1 MRHVKFTLICS
12 LLLYLLVY
20 SANAQ
25 TPGTYYAYKDG
36 GEWHN
41 GSTWTTDPTGQT
53 RVPATGA
60 GVPTDGATV
69 EIGSSTVYLASD
81 VLTQNLT
88 ITIKGAATLDLRDKK
103 FVDPLFQL
111 SGTGTLIVGSSSFPK
126 IVAYRPFLEENGG
139 TVRFNVAN
147 AVGVNISDFSP
158 TFWNLEFVGKAT
170 YAYRVQDD
178 KPLRILKDL
187 TIGAQATL
195 LLGGIPSQPDG
206 GGAAFSRKKIS
217 IKGSLSI
224 AAGAA
229 LRTIDGSIS
238 QDVLGADEL
247 VNYENTSHILELE
260 GNFTNLGT
268 VQLHKVPKLDFAR
281 TTTNQHNVTLIASGV
296 ASTNFRCEGTT
307 DLYNL
312 VVKKGTDPTTELK
325 VIATDRKF
333 FRLYG
338 QNISSCKALHLSSGT
353 LRLQGKTAI
362 ASLCEKGGY
371 ILGKNSALVL
381 DGAEVLVVQK
391 AQNAKQVA
399 DIWGINEADVLGV
412 NNVTEASNGANIELQ
427 GLLHIK
433 NGTYAV
439 GDGAV
444 ITSGNF
450 TPGELR
456 IDSGRLFAPQIYSG
470 DARLAYK
477 QNGGT
482 VVMRGRRADV
492 EVENYTK
499 TTDASR
505 TYSAT
510 FSATPNYKK
519 GTGVISLQNNVDIF
533 EVKGGELHLVGA
545 DEGKSGETAL
555 IDILATRDENFAAD
569 GKVFINLTGLT
580 ESPIFKLRIQPYIG
594 DLDLQLNSD
603 TQEVRLQDYEL
614 RIEGSFTLKKGLFN
628 ITEQIFSYSKDF
640 TVEGGMLDATK
651 GTLRLYAKGDRQF
664 KIVAPG
670 SIKDNTIKTL
680 FFRKH
685 DKDNA
690 QRRSVS
696 FSGFVSLTCQE
707 FNTYNSTDVVLTDP
721 NAQVVIKK
729 LARMWAHFKGGKY
742 VLDNGALYT
751 GGYANIDDV
760 LILPNAKVKAQGWFA
775 VLKHLTLSQ
784 GAVLDIGNQKIQLQ
798 SGATIVTLGDNSGYI
813 QTNGLY
819 SDGGILKNF
828 SPTQDVTG
836 NFVIPFKHLM
846 SGGQLLDRT
855 MTITWS
861 QYKSR
866 SVAFSY
872 VNGLHPMLREGLPY
886 YARVIAEKDENSSL
900 SGLTLSMPNKEA
912 SMPTDYKLLKL
923 NNYQWYEIG
932 MPTSTVFSFSLSTSG
947 DYAVGRK
954 YEIKTFISVQDGNW
968 NVPTT
973 WTPVGVPQK
982 GDRVQVR
989 HAVHVA
995 PVPPQY
1001 NDNAIACGD
1010 LEIESAGVLDI
1021 PEMHLASIVRV
1032 RGSGKLRLCLDPT
1045 NDAHN
1050 RFQNDI
1056 DLQDFLTALPFG
1068 TTEFY
1073 MTQANAEVLLP
1084 YQIAVY
1090 GHLVC
1095 SYEKPNQV
1103 FVVSNKLESQMIVQ
1117 GNVQLK
1123 NPTDLAGAKF
1133 SLGGIAKK
1141 YTAQCQVVVKGKL
1154 EAQNTTFHFTNSAQ
1168 KHLVYLTKEVLFAG
1182 SAKCEFAG
1190 ANEDDRCGY
1199 IYFYSGLDIQ
1209 TNDPLAFATSKG
1221 YVATHFLASENAS
1234 IKGNKPM
1241 LSRQCM
1247 LNTAQPTTVL
1257 TVENTGGI
1265 SSSQTTPN
1273 NWFYVRRGILHLKS
1287 AFTFHISQD
1296 NSLDIA
1302 REAELR
1308 VDNDNTKVLI
1318 CTNGVS
1324 SGNTALGLA
1333 GKLHIIKGIVEIGSP
1348 NQSSKFG
1355 DIRYDANSPACI
1367 EVHGGELKVYGR
1379 IRNAAGA
1386 SLTYI
1391 QTGGKVTVTPI
1402 RKPEYTAGFDIAGSV
1417 FKMTGGEL
1425 IYGGSGGNQTDG
1437 GDIRILSLNPEITGG
1452 TIRLTGGGTDKE
1464 VLVSSTS
1471 KFYNLSCEGNN
1482 QEVHLWG
1489 TPLEVSNELKI
1500 SANSKLIAQDVDLT
1514 VGGAFQC
1521 DGKYE
1526 ARGNQTIFTGTN
1538 QTISGNASQMT
1549 FNDVVVRSVNSL
1561 TYQVP
1566 LAAELNANL
1575 SIVSTG
1581 VLDLQS
1587 SVWKLKGNLL
1597 NNGGFK
1603 TQGTGVL
1610 QLIGTER
1617 SELRGNGDY
1626 GSIAVKKSAEVIAAN
1641 DINLHG
1647 TLYLENGNFLL
1658 DRYLLHVFQGG
1669 KIDRGATNYY
1679 VVTAGSFV
1687 SQGIKQELRQ
1697 GDQSVLFPLGLEDK
1711 YTPAILNIPAPGYT
1725 QNTGYVRVANISN
1738 SFGVVG
1744 DCRQKVLNYHW
1755 EVESQNQ
1762 ALTGEF
1768 EFSCPKT
1775 LMEANMVVTESAPM
1789 RFTSSADWVQQ
1800 TRQNLSEDLEKLKIV
1815 WKYTAETPLDG
1826 RYTAG
1831 PPLCFMTIKEVESIA
1846 TGNWADPIWKPYNI
1860 PSAPVIQLPDGPNG
1874 LTLHIRPNHEVTV
1887 NVNTAVA
1894 KAVVFEAPLNP
1905 SDKEGLLKII
1915 PALSGID
1922 LGEVSGRGGL
1932 EIAEGTLPTG
1942 DYSHFFG
1949 CANEGKLILAGSN
1962 DYALQTLL
1970 ANEYP
1975 YLWLTGSGKRTMPN
1989 ADITVC
1995 NELQMKGT
2003 AVYDNTVNNKG
2014 LRLLGT
2020 IERETGAA
2028 FHAGAG
2034 TGAWVWLKGTL
2045 LQELGGTGTDFQ
2057 GTNAFNHLYIEN
2069 EQGVKIREGGIVEV
2083 KGDLRLKKG
2092 KVTTP
2097 RASATTKLKVYLTQ
2111 NNTTAADPEMQ
2122 GHIHSYID
2130 GPLWAEVA
2138 SSVTAYRFPLGVE
2151 AILANQMMLTELT
2164 AGELCVE
2171 AAKNIETQKL
2181 PPLNYVDQYRSWKVS
2196 GTISTAK
2203 VVFLTA
2209 GFDWATTTPD
2219 ADLRVVKQSTV
2230 APIRWEGLDSEVSA
2244 GGVFGREV
2252 ATTTVQTLQPLSYQ
2266 EYSLGTKNGIV
2277 PTVNFADAGRKYC
2290 APVNGTVPVP
2300 LHFSFSGNWEDWLPM
2315 LVTYK
2320 VDGITRTITVPVTA
2334 NETDIFN
2341 LNANYSDAANLSDK
2355 FVQVQIVSLEYR
2367 HGLTTHGQGLHNNVP
2382 VKVNRMPNIDAGTY
2396 TMCFTNESSVLLNG
2410 TTSPDG
2416 APTWSNTGLNGT
2428 FANKNSLTTLFTL
2441 TETGSGLQLKL
2452 KVDNDGCAAEK
2463 DAVLNEATAPAGTI
2477 AGRNV
2482 VCANNGVDVI
2492 ESYIFTPANVGT
2504 YDYVWSLEDKPSIP
2518 TLDLVTGTQNQNPVK
2533 VNWSHVGVLPSDLE
2547 YKAKVHLKVTDANR
2561 CLSSFDYPVRVIIKL
2576 GTAPLYHLPYN
2587 Q

>member
-1 MRHVKFTLICS
+1 MRHIRFTLVCS
-12 LLLYLLVY
+12 FLLCLWVFY
-20 SANAQ
+20 ANAQ
-25 TPGTYYAYKDG
+25 LPKKYYAYKDG

-41 GSTWTTDPTGQT
+41 PLTWTEDPTGQT
-53 RVPATGA
+53 RQPAAGA
-60 GVPTDGATV
+60 GVPDDNAIVT
-69 EIGSSTVYLASD
+69 IGSNVHLTSD
-81 VLTQNLT
+81 VLAQNLYLT
-88 ITIKGAATLDLRDKK
+88 ISATGILDLRDKK
-103 FVDPLFQL
+103 FSDPLFEL
-111 SGTGTLIVGSSSFPK
+111 NGNGILIIGSNSFPK
-126 IVAYRPFLEENGG
+126 ITAFRPFLEHNGG

-158 TFWNLEFVGKAT
+158 TFWNLEFLGKGT

-187 TIGAQATL
+187 TVGAQATL

-206 GGAAFSRKKIS
+206 GGAVFSRKKIS
-217 IKGSLSI
+217 IKGDLSI

-238 QDVLGADEL
+238 QDALGADEL

-281 TTTNQHNVTLIASGV
+281 TTTNQHNVTLIASGIV
-296 ASTNFRCEGTT
+296 STDFRCEGTT

-338 QNISSCKALHLSSGT
+338 QNISSCKALYLSSGT

-371 ILGKNSALVL
+371 VLGKNAALLL
-381 DGAEVLVVQK
+381 DGVEVLVVQK

-399 DIWGINEADVLGV
+399 DIWGLNQADVLGV
-412 NNVTEASNGANIELQ
+412 NNVTQASNGANIELQ

-450 TPGELR
+450 TPGDLL
-456 IDSGRLFAPQIYSG
+456 IDGGQLFAPQIYSG
-470 DARLAYK
+470 DARLTFR
-477 QNGGT
+477 QNGGV

-492 EVENYTK
+492 QVENYAK
-499 TTDASR
+499 TIDASR

-510 FSATPNYKK
+510 FSATPNYKMNA
-519 GTGVISLQNNVDIF
+519 GVISLQNNVDIF
-533 EVKGGELHLVGA
+533 EAKDGELHLVGA
-545 DEGKSGETAL
+545 DEGKSGETEF
-555 IDILATRDENFAAD
+555 ISIRATRDENFAPE

-580 ESPIFKLRIQPYIG
+580 ESPIFKLTIQPYIG
-594 DLDLQLNSD
+594 DLEIQLNTD
-603 TQEVRLQDYEL
+603 TQEVCLQNYEL
-614 RIEGSFTLKKGLFN
+614 RIGGTFTLKKGLFN
-628 ITEQIFSYSKDF
+628 LKEQIFTYSKDF
-640 TVEGGMLDATK
+640 IVTGGMLNATR
-651 GTLRLYAKGDRQF
+651 GTVRLYAKGDRLF
-664 KIVAPG
+664 KIVMPG
-670 SIKDNTIKTL
+670 VIKDNTIKKL

-685 DKDNA
+685 DTDA
-690 QRRSVS
+690 ASRRKISL
-696 FSGFVSLTCQE
+696 SGITSLSCNE
-707 FNTYNSTDVVLTDP
+707 FDTYDRTDVLLIDP
-721 NAQVVIKK
+721 NAEIVVKK
-729 LARMWAHFKGGKY
+729 ITHVWSDISGGKF
-742 VLDNGALYT
+742 VLDNGATYT

-760 LILPNAKVKAQGWFA
+760 LILPNAKVKTQGWFI

-784 GAVLDIGNQKIQLQ
+784 GAVLNIGNQKIQFQ
-798 SGATIVTLGDNSGYI
+798 SGATIVTSGDNSGYI

-828 SPTQDVTG
+828 NPTQDATG

-846 SGGQLLDRT
+846 PGGQLLDRT

-861 QYKSR
+861 QHKSR
-866 SVAFSY
+866 SVVFSY

-886 YARVIAEKDENSSL
+886 YARVIAEKNESSSL
-900 SGLTLSMPNKEA
+900 PGLTLSMPNTEA
-912 SMPTDYKLLKL
+912 AMPTDYKLLKL
-923 NNYQWYEIG
+923 TNYQWIEIG
-932 MPTSTVFSFSLSTSG
+932 TPTTSVLAFPLSTSG

-954 YEIKTFISVQDGNW
+954 YEIKTYVSVQDGNW
-968 NVPTT
+968 NVSTT
-973 WTPVGVPQK
+973 WNLEGVPQK
-982 GDRVQVR
+982 GDRVQVK

-995 PVPPQY
+995 SVPPQY
-1001 NDNAIACGD
+1001 NDNTIACGD
-1010 LEIESAGVLDI
+1010 LEIAPTGVLDI
-1021 PEMHLASIVRV
+1021 PDMHLASIVRV
-1032 RGSGKLRLCLDPT
+1032 SGSGKLRLRLNPT
-1045 NDAHN
+1045 NETHN

-1056 DLQDFLTALPFG
+1056 DLQDFLTILPFG
-1068 TTEFY
+1068 TAEFY

-1084 YQIAVY
+1084 EQIATY
-1090 GHLVC
+1090 GHLIC
-1095 SYEKPNQV
+1095 SYEAANQV
-1103 FVVSNKLESQMIVQ
+1103 FVVSNKLASQMRVL
-1117 GNVQLK
+1117 GDAQLK
-1123 NPTDLAGAKF
+1123 NPTDFAGAKF
-1133 SLGGIAKK
+1133 SFGGITKK
-1141 YTAQCQVVVKGKL
+1141 YTKHCNVVLKGKL
-1154 EAQNTTFHFTNSAQ
+1154 DVNNVVLHFTSAAD
-1168 KHLVYLTKEVLFAG
+1168 KHLLYLSKEALFRG
-1182 SAKCEFAG
+1182 SAKCEFDG
-1190 ANEDDRCGY
+1190 ANADDRCGY
-1199 IYFYSGLDIQ
+1199 IYFYSDLDIQ
-1209 TNDPLAFATSKG
+1209 TNAPLAFASNMG
-1221 YVATHFLASENAS
+1221 YIATHFLASANAS
-1234 IKGNKPM
+1234 IKGNNPI
-1241 LSRQCM
+1241 LSRQC
-1247 LNTAQPTTVL
+1247 LIYAGKPEVVL

-1265 SSSQTTPN
+1265 LSSQAKPN
-1273 NWFYVRRGILHLKS
+1273 GWFNIIRGILHLKS
-1287 AFTFHISQD
+1287 SFTFHISED

-1302 REAELR
+1302 REAEMW
-1308 VDNDNTKVLI
+1308 VDNDNTKVQI
-1318 CTNGVS
+1318 CTKGVG

-1333 GKLHIIKGIVEIGSP
+1333 GKLNILRGSVEIGKP
-1348 NQSSKFG
+1348 NQSTKFG

-1367 EVHGGELKVYGR
+1367 EVHGGELTVYGR

-1391 QTGGKVTVTPI
+1391 QTGGKVTIIPI
-1402 RKPEYTAGFDIAGSV
+1402 QKPINTAGFDVSGSV

-1452 TIRLTGGGTDKE
+1452 TIRLTGGGTNKE

-1482 QEVHLWG
+1482 QEVYLWG
-1489 TPLEVSNELKI
+1489 TPLEVTNELKVA
-1500 SANSKLIAQDVDLT
+1500 ANSKLIAQNVDLT
-1514 VGGAFQC
+1514 VGGVFQC

-1561 TYQVP
+1561 TYQIP

-1575 SIVSTG
+1575 SIASTG

-1815 WKYTAETPLDG
+1815 WKYTAESPLDG

-1846 TGNWADPIWKPYNI
+1846 TGNWADPIWKPYNV
-1860 PSAPVIQLPDGPNG
+1860 PSAPIIQLPDGPNG

-2034 TGAWVWLKGTL
+2034 AGAWVWLKGTL

-2111 NNTTAADPEMQ
+2111 NNTAALDPDTQ

-2138 SSVTAYRFPLGVE
+2138 ASVTAYRFPLGVE

-2196 GTISTAK
+2196 GTIPTAK

-2219 ADLRVVKQSTV
+2219 ADLRVVRQSTV

-2252 ATTTVQTLQPLSYQ
+2252 ATTTVQTLHPLSYQ

-2300 LHFSFSGNWEDWLPM
+2300 LHFSFSGNWGDWLPM

-2320 VDGITRTITVPVTA
+2320 VDGNTRTITVPVTA

-2367 HGLTTHGQGLHNNVP
+2367 HGMLTHGQGLHNNVL

-2396 TMCFTNESSVLLNG
+2396 TICFTNGSSVLLNG

-2416 APTWSNTGLNGT
+2416 TPLWSNTGLNGT

-2492 ESYIFTPANVGT
+2492 ESYTFTPANVGT

-2533 VNWSHVGVLPSDLE
+2533 VNWSHVGVLPSDVE
-2547 YKAKVHLKVTDANR
+2547 YKAKVRLKVTDANR

-2576 GTAPLYHLPYN
+2576 GTAPLYHLLYN

>member
-12 LLLYLLVY
+12 FLLCLWVFC
-20 SANAQ
+20 ANAQ
-25 TPGTYYAYKDG
+25 IQKKYYAYKDG

-41 GSTWTTDPTGQT
+41 SLTWTEDPTGQT
-53 RVPATGA
+53 RQPATGA
-60 GVPTDGATV
+60 GVPDDNAIVT
-69 EIGSSTVYLASD
+69 IGSNVYLASD
-81 VLTQNLT
+81 VLAQNLYLT
-88 ITIKGAATLDLRDKK
+88 ISATGTLDMRDKK
-103 FVDPLFQL
+103 FNDPLFEL
-111 SGTGTLIVGSSSFPK
+111 NGNGVLIIGSNSFPK
-126 IVAYRPFLEENGG
+126 ITAYRPFLENNGG
-139 TVRFNVAN
+139 TVRFDVTN
-147 AVGVNISDFSP
+147 AAGVDILDFSP
-158 TFWNLEFVGKAT
+158 TFWNLEFMGKGT

-178 KPLRILKDL
+178 KPLQVLKNL

-195 LLGGIPSQPDG
+195 LLGGISSQPDG
-206 GGAAFSRKKIS
+206 GGALFSRKKIS
-217 IKGSLSI
+217 IKGDLSI

-238 QDVLGADEL
+238 QDALGADEL
-247 VNYENTSHILELE
+247 LNYEKISHVLELE

-325 VIATDRKF
+325 LIATDRKF

-338 QNISSCKALHLSSGT
+338 QNHASCKALHLSSGT

-362 ASLCEKGGY
+362 ASLCEKGGD

-412 NNVTEASNGANIELQ
+412 NSVTDAANGASIELQ
-427 GLLHIK
+427 GLLHIQ

-456 IDSGRLFAPQIYSG
+456 IDGGRLFAPQIYSG

-664 KIVAPG
+664 KIVTPG

-696 FSGFVSLTCQE
+696 LSGFVSLTCQE

-729 LARMWAHFKGGKY
+729 LTRMWAHFKGGKY

-861 QYKSR
+861 QHKSR

-886 YARVIAEKDENSSL
+886 YARVIAEKNENSSL
-900 SGLTLSMPNKEA
+900 SGLTLSMPNTEA

-923 NNYQWYEIG
+923 TNYQWIEIG
-932 MPTSTVFSFSLSTSG
+932 TPTASVLQFPLSTSG

-954 YEIKTFISVQDGNW
+954 YEIKIYESVQDGNW
-968 NVPTT
+968 NQPTT
-973 WTPVGVPQK
+973 WNPVGVPQK
-982 GDRVQVR
+982 GDRVKVK
-989 HAVHVA
+989 HTVHVA

-1021 PEMHLASIVRV
+1021 PEMHLVSIVRV

-1045 NDAHN
+1045 NDVHN

-1084 YQIAVY
+1084 DQIAAY

-1154 EAQNTTFHFTNSAQ
+1154 EAQNTTFHFINSTQ

-1199 IYFYSGLDIQ
+1199 IYFYSSLDIQ

-1273 NWFYVRRGILHLKS
+1273 NWFYIRRGILHLKS

-1296 NSLDIA
+1296 NSFDIA

-1333 GKLHIIKGIVEIGSP
+1333 GKLHIIKGIVEIGRP

-1425 IYGGSGGNQTDG
+1425 IYGGSGGNQADG
-1437 GDIRILSLNPEITGG
+1437 GDVRILSLNPEITGG
-1452 TIRLTGGGTDKE
+1452 TIRLTGGGTNKE
-1464 VLVSSTS
+1464 VFVSSTS

-1482 QEVHLWG
+1482 QEVYLWG

-1500 SANSKLIAQDVDLT
+1500 AANSKLIAQNVDLT

-1575 SIVSTG
+1575 SIANTG
-1581 VLDLQS
+1581 VLELQS

-1597 NNGGFK
+1597 NEGGFK

-1626 GSIAVKKSAEVIAAN
+1626 GSIAVKKSAGAIAAN
-1641 DINLHG
+1641 GINLHG
-1647 TLYLENGNFLL
+1647 TLYLDDGNFLL

-1669 KIDRGATNYY
+1669 KIDRGSTNHY

-1697 GDQSVLFPLGLEDK
+1697 GDQSVFFPLGLEDK
-1711 YTPAILNIPAPGYT
+1711 YTPAVLNIPAPGYA

-1755 EVESQNQ
+1755 EVEAQNQ

-1768 EFSCPKT
+1768 EFSCPSSLK
-1775 LMEANMVVTESAPM
+1775 EVNMVVSESAPL
-1789 RFTSSADWVQQ
+1789 RFMPSAEWVQQ
-1800 TRQNLSEDLEKLKIV
+1800 TKNNLSESAGTLKLV
-1815 WKYTAETPLDG
+1815 WKYSNATSLNG

-1831 PPLCFMTIKEVESIA
+1831 PPLCFLTVKEVESIA
-1846 TGNWADPIWKPYNI
+1846 NGGWTGAIWKPYNM
-1860 PSAPVIQLPDGPNG
+1860 PAAPPIDLPDGPNG
-1874 LTLHIRPNHEVTV
+1874 MTIHVKHEV
-1887 NVNTAVA
+1887 AVDVDNATA
-1894 KAVVFEAPLNP
+1894 KAVIIETGGV
-1905 SDKEGLLKII
+1905 LKIV
-1915 PALSGID
+1915 PTVSGVD
-1922 LGEVSGRGGL
+1922 LGNVSGSGALQIEKGVF
-1932 EIAEGTLPTG
+1932 PNG
-1942 DYSHFFG
+1942 DYTHFFG
-1949 CANEGKLILAGSN
+1949 CANEGKLILAGST
-1962 DYALQTLL
+1962 DYVLPTKD

-1975 YLWLTGSGKRTMPN
+1975 YLWLTGSGKRTMP
-1989 ADITVC
+1989 AIDITVC
-1995 NELQMKGT
+1995 KELQLKGT
-2003 AVYDNTVNNKG
+2003 TVYDNTVNNKG

-2034 TGAWVWLKGTL
+2034 TDAWVWLKGTL

-2069 EQGVKIREGGIVEV
+2069 EQGVKIREGGVVEV

-2097 RASATTKLKVYLTQ
+2097 RASTTTKLKIFLTQ
-2111 NNTTAADPEMQ
+2111 NNTAALDPDSQ
-2122 GHIHSYID
+2122 GHTHSYID
-2130 GPLWAEVA
+2130 GPLYVEVA
-2138 SSVTAYRFPLGVE
+2138 AGVTAYRFPLGVG
-2151 AILANQMMLTELT
+2151 ATLANQLILKDLTP
-2164 AGELCVE
+2164 GELRVE
-2171 AAKNIETQKL
+2171 ATLNGETGML
-2181 PPLNYVDQYRSWKVS
+2181 FPVSYVDQMRAWKVS
-2196 GTISTAK
+2196 GTVPSAK
-2203 VVFLTA
+2203 VVFVTS
-2209 GFDWATTTPD
+2209 GFDWATSTPD
-2219 ADLRVVKQSTV
+2219 SDLRVAKLGTV
-2230 APIRWEGLDSEVSA
+2230 PPIRWEGLASGA
-2244 GGVFGREV
+2244 LLGGVFGREIS
-2252 ATTTVQTLQPLSYQ
+2252 TQMPETLNSVNYQ
-2266 EYSLGTKNGIV
+2266 QYSLGTTNAIL
-2277 PTVNFADAGRKYC
+2277 PTVTITDLSGKYC
-2290 APVNGTVPVP
+2290 APVGGKVNVPIS
-2300 LHFSFSGNWEDWLPM
+2300 FSFSGNWADCLPM

-2320 VDGITRTITVPVTA
+2320 VEGNTRTLTIPVTA
-2334 NETDIFN
+2334 QATDVFN
-2341 LNANYSDAANLSDK
+2341 LEVNYSDAANLSDK

-2367 HGLTTHGQGLHNNVP
+2367 HGMMTHGQGLHNNVP

-2396 TMCFTNESSVLLNG
+2396 TMCFTNGSSVLLNG

-2416 APTWSNTGLNGT
+2416 TPLWSNTGLNGT

-2492 ESYIFTPANVGT
+2492 ESYTFMPANVGT

-2533 VNWSHVGVLPSDLE
+2533 VNWSHVGVLPSDME